1 MGKGQTVGEQTT
13 NTLANVDAAL
23 KQAGSSKEYILATT
37 VWLKDIERDYDAMNV
52 AYDEWVR
59 TGPPPAR
66 VCVESKLAFEH
77 LLVEIQVTAVK
88 APLKSEL

>member
-1 MGKGQTVGEQTT
+1 M
-13 NTLANVDAAL
+13 
-23 KQAGSSKEYILATT
+23 I
-37 VWLKDIERDYDAMNV
+37 V

-77 LLVEIQVTAVK
+77 ICSSRSRSPAVK
-88 APLKSEL
+88 APTKSEQL